1 MNNINNHSEEEIRP
15 PDAIVS
21 ERLLPQNIND
31 RDDDINRSEK
41 EMSDALYISM
51 QEYNI
56 QNEIQSD
63 YEERIIQEFTAER
76 NRRVE
81 LFKDFLFQMNR
92 IGRYDKEVREMY
104 SILEPIIDSYCNQYI
119 QTCELDIETHTKIFD
134 IVKKIRNHLVIL
146 PLLEKIIIPTPEK

>member
-1 MNNINNHSEEEIRP
+1 MNNNSEESIRP

-31 RDDDINRSEK
+31 YDDINRSEK
-41 EMSDALYISM
+41 EMNDALYISM
-51 QEYNI
+51 QEYNK
-56 QNEIQSD
+56 QQEVQSN
-63 YEERIIQEFTAER
+63 YEEQIIQEFTTER

-81 LFKDFLFQMNR
+81 LFKDFLFQMHR
-92 IGRYDKEVREMY
+92 IGMYDKEVREMY

-119 QTCELDIETHTKIFD
+119 QSCELDIETHTKIFD

-146 PLLEKIIIPTPEK
+146 PLLEKIIPTPEK